1 MGVNSRHIHPSAG
14 FQTLKGVRAL
24 PKKTFSYNSPKG
36 TIHIE
41 GPVSD
46 VYLESLTMSDKL
58 NNFRPCAKQYE
69 ALKDITNMPQ
79 GMIYIA
85 RHEKEIIGYVTFHYP
100 DEYSRWIK
108 HPRVLEMGGIE
119 ISSGWRRCG
128 VAKNLLATAFS
139 NPHLENFIVITQEFC
154 WHWDLKNSGLDIFGY
169 QKMLSGVFATVGM
182 KVVGTD
188 DPEICEHPANVLMAR
203 FGANVSKQ
211 DLMAFED
218 MRYMRRYGNA
228 VNML

>member
-1 MGVNSRHIHPSAG
+1 M
-14 FQTLKGVRAL
+14 T
-24 PKKTFSYNSPKG
+24 KKPHTFATYKG
-36 TIHIE
+36 TVHVE

-46 VYLESLTMSDKL
+46 TYLDSLIINDQLNTFRPHKRQKESLMI
-58 NNFRPCAKQYE
+58 
-69 ALKDITNMPQ
+69 ITNLPQ

-85 RHEKEIIGYVTFHYP
+85 RHEKKIIGYVTFHYP

-119 ISSGWRRCG
+119 ISSDWRRCK
-128 VAKNLLATAFS
+128 VAQNLLITAFS
-139 NPHLENFIVITQEFC
+139 NPNLENYIVITQEFC
-154 WHWDLKNSGLDIFGY
+154 WNWDLRSSGLNIYAY
-169 QKMLSGVFATVGM
+169 QKMLSGLFTIVGM

-203 FGANVSKQ
+203 YGNNVTKQ
-211 DLMAFED
+211 DLMLFESL
-218 MRYMRRYGNA
+218 RYLQKFETA